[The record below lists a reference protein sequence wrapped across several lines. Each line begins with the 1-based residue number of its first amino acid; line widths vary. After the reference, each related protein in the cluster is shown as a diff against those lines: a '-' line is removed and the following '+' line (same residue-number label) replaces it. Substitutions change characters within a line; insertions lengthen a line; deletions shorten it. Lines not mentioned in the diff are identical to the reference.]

1 MLYCGMT
8 PRKLFVYIPV
18 LCLTFFSLLVL
29 QAGCSRSSST
39 PTSPEKAASQMLAWN
54 LKTTV
59 EAYNKV
65 GTKNAVW
72 NDSARKCLIAFSHSR
87 AGDSPNEPWNVVV
100 STNAAAAVEAGCNDP
115 MITYLYIRFALPQT
129 NSKVEFATRLYETA
143 NAINASSYPVV
154 RKLYATMRAIEQ
166 YYYAYDTRT
175 NITARDESFGLLTT
189 LLEQV
194 DQTLSD
200 KTIPSREASEIANQT
215 LDLAGRTDFFN
226 KTMFYDRIEQALMKN
241 FSGDYLPWYLKGQ
254 HQVELAWNARGS
266 GYANTVTKEG
276 WEGLKT
282 NLVAAREALEHA
294 WKLNPKEPNIA
305 LQMMNVDLG
314 QGSDRQEMELWF
326 NRAMELDTNSYSACS
341 SKENF
346 LEAKWYGSDEEA
358 LAFAREC
365 VQSTKWGGH
374 VPLTLVLAHNDI
386 DLRLTGAAKTEYWK
400 QPEVWVDIKN
410 AYNRFIELNPQ
421 ETYVYNGY
429 ALHAYQAEQWDDLN
443 KLLPKIAPTNYET
456 FGGKNEF
463 EKIIRLAKA
472 HASN

>member
-1 MLYCGMT
+1 
-8 PRKLFVYIPV
+8 
-18 LCLTFFSLLVL
+18 
-29 QAGCSRSSST
+29 
-39 PTSPEKAASQMLAWN
+39 MLAWN

-87 AGDSPNEPWNVVV
+87 AGDSPNESWNVVV
-100 STNAAAAVEAGCNDP
+100 STNVAAAVEAGCNDP

-226 KTMFYDRIEQALMKN
+226 KTMFYDRIERALMKN
-241 FSGDYLPWYLKGQ
+241 FSGDYLPWYLKGS
-254 HQVELAWNARGS
+254 HEIEVGWNARGR
-266 GYANTVTKEG
+266 GYADTVTKEG
-276 WEGLKT
+276 WAQLAT
-282 NLVAAREALEHA
+282 NLVAARGDLEHA
-294 WKLNPKEPNIA
+294 WKLNPKEPKIA
-305 LQMMNVDLG
+305 IQMMMVVLG
-314 QGSDRQEMELWF
+314 QGSDRKEMELWF
-326 NRAMELDTNSYSACS
+326 NRVMELDTNNYTACWN
-341 SKENF
+341 KEEY
-346 LEAKWYGSDEEA
+346 LQAKWYGTDEEA
-358 LAFAREC
+358 VAFGREC
-365 VQSTKWGGH
+365 VRSTRWGGQ
-374 VPLTLVLAHNDI
+374 VPLTLVFAHSEINS
-386 DLRLTGAAKTEYWK
+386 RLSGAAKTEYWK
-400 QPEVWVDIKN
+400 QPEVWGDIKS
-410 AYNRFIELNPQ
+410 AYDRFFELNPM
-421 ETYVYNGY
+421 ETYVYNDY
-429 ALHAYQAEQWDDLN
+429 ALHAYQAEQWAVLN
-443 KLLPKIAPTNYET
+443 ELIPKFTTTNYNM
-456 FGGKNEF
+456 FGGRGQF
-463 EKIIRLAKA
+463 DAMIVLAKA
-472 HASN
+472 HKNGDLQ